1 MLNAVSALSAA
12 PLNHLLRQAEWAREL
27 LREHAGKVVMF
38 RTPPFENRL
47 RVLDN
52 GEVGPA
58 PEDAEADVTFDITPG
73 VALRLGAG
81 DTAAWRDIR
90 TAGDTAFA
98 AAIHHLWLHL
108 RWDAEDDLSKIVG
121 DIAAHRLVESG
132 RALQQWALATGQDL
146 ARSTAEYLTEENP
159 AVAHA
164 YEIAQFNTDV
174 DRLRDDVERL
184 EKRIEGLRNAA

>member
-1 MLNAVSALSAA
+1 MLNALSAA
-12 PLNHLLRQAEWAREL
+12 PLNYLLRQAEWAREL
-27 LREHAGKVVMF
+27 LREHAGKVALF

-58 PEDAEADVTFDITPG
+58 PAEAAADVTFDISPG

-81 DTAAWRDIR
+81 DPAAWRDIV
-90 TAGDTAFA
+90 TEGDTAFA
-98 AAIHHLWLHL
+98 GAIHHLWQHL
-108 RWDAEDDLSKIVG
+108 RWDAEEDLSKIVG
-121 DIAAHRLVESG
+121 DIAAHRLVQSG
-132 RALQQWALATGQDL
+132 RAVQRWATVTGQDL

-159 AVAHA
+159 AIAHA
-164 YEIAQFNTDV
+164 HEIAQFNADV

-184 EKRIEGLRNAA
+184 EKRIEALRNAA